1 MYFSCQL
8 VQARNLSM
16 VKNLVALGA
25 DVNISLNRMSVLN
38 MAIKNAVEA
47 PDDPIGDGLRSVGVA
62 ALVAMGSKINVGLDG
77 MLALHNA
84 IDATNHHATY
94 PKRCHEIFHDPI
106 IDGLKSVGTTAMVA
120 LGANVNPN
128 LGRMSPSQGALH
140 NTVEATNDG
149 ENDSSSSH
157 HFLQDPIIDGLRSVG
172 TTAMVALGANVNPN
186 LGRMSPSQVALHNV
200 AEATNDGESDS
211 NSSHHSLQDPIV
223 EALRSVGA
231 TDEVKEEIDFPE
243 HEGSVTAT
251 RSHVDDHEV
260 AAVFGELNNMLDIK
274 KRAYKLNSRGYVARE
289 VLQAMERVEEYSRKS
304 GCRVLCLD
312 GGGVRGLV
320 QIEMLRQIEQRTG
333 KRIVELFDWIIGTST
348 GGVVALA
355 LVYGESAPGVAM
367 TITQLQKIY
376 FQLKENVFSS
386 TGLLQ
391 KGDSKKLESY
401 LQGMLKGRMN
411 SQSHP
416 K

>member
-8 VQARNLSM
+8 VQARNLSL
-16 VKNLVALGA
+16 VKDLVALGA
-25 DVNISLNRMSVLN
+25 DVNMSLNGMSLLK
-38 MAIKNAVEA
+38 MARNNAVEA
-47 PDDPIGDGLRSVGVA
+47 SDDPIVDGLRSVGVA
-62 ALVAMGSKINVGLDG
+62 ALVAMGSKVNIGLDG

-84 IDATNHHATY
+84 IEPTDHRTTY
-94 PKRCHEIFHDPI
+94 PKSSHEIFHDPI

-120 LGANVNPN
+120 LGANVNIN
-128 LGRMSPSQGALH
+128 LDRMSPSKMAFH
-140 NTVEATNDG
+140 IANEATDDG
-149 ENDSSSSH
+149 DC
-157 HFLQDPIIDGLRSVG
+157 
-172 TTAMVALGANVNPN
+172 
-186 LGRMSPSQVALHNV
+186 
-200 AEATNDGESDS
+200 DS

-231 TDEVKEEIDFPE
+231 TAEIKETIEFHE
-243 HEGSVTAT
+243 HEGSSSTT
-251 RSHVDDHEV
+251 RAHVDDHEL
-260 AAVFGELNNMLDIK
+260 AVHFSELNNMLDIK
-274 KRAYKLNSRGYVARE
+274 KRAYKLNSRGDVARE
-289 VLQAMERVEEYSRKS
+289 VVQAMERVEEYSRKS

-411 SQSHP
+411 SRSHP

>member
-1 MYFSCQL
+1 MCFSCQL
-8 VQARNLSM
+8 VQARNLSL
-16 VKNLVALGA
+16 VKDLVALGA
-25 DVNISLNRMSVLN
+25 DVNISLNGMSLLKI
-38 MAIKNAVEA
+38 ARKNAVEA
-47 PDDPIGDGLRSVGVA
+47 PDHPIRDGLRSIAVR
-62 ALVAMGSKINVGLDG
+62 ALVAMGAKVNMGLDG
-77 MLALHNA
+77 TLAP
-84 IDATNHHATY
+84 HHATDATDDHASY
-94 PKRCHEIFHDPI
+94 Q
-106 IDGLKSVGTTAMVA
+106 KSSHTW
-120 LGANVNPN
+120 
-128 LGRMSPSQGALH
+128 MSPPQKALY
-140 NTVEATNDG
+140 NAV
-149 ENDSSSSH
+149 
-157 HFLQDPIIDGLRSVG
+157 
-172 TTAMVALGANVNPN
+172 
-186 LGRMSPSQVALHNV
+186 
-200 AEATNDGESDS
+200 EATNDGESDS

-231 TDEVKEEIDFPE
+231 THEVKEAIDFPE
-243 HEGSVTAT
+243 HEGSATVT

-260 AAVFGELNNMLDIK
+260 AAVFSELKDMLGIK
-274 KRAYKLNSRGYVARE
+274 KRAYKLNPGGDVARE
-289 VLQAMERVEEYSRKS
+289 VVEAMERVEEYSRKS
-304 GCRVLCLD
+304 GCKVLCLD

-333 KRIVELFDWIIGTST
+333 NRIVELFDWIIGTST

-391 KGDSKKLESY
+391 KGNSKKLESY

-411 SQSHP
+411 SRSHP